1 MKKNKIFT
9 LIMMS
14 IICISVVFST
24 NVYAANDGLGWWDD
38 ATSWYSGGSTDVSL
52 SDNVLSGIANMVE
65 IVGTAVIAIAT
76 VVIGIKYML
85 GTVQG
90 KTEAKENMVT
100 LLVACLFFFGW
111 ANIRDLLITGN
122 ATGKGGLTGDTGL
135 IFFNGNLE
143 NTFASIFTLL
153 VVVGKFIAVAAI
165 LFMGVKYIFAGADA
179 KAQLKEKS
187 PAMIIGVILIFCT
200 LTVLGLISN
209 TINSIV

>member
-1 MKKNKIFT
+1 MKKNKILT
-9 LIMMS
+9 LIIMAIM
-14 IICISVVFST
+14 CISVVFST
-24 NVYAANDGLGWWDD
+24 NVYAANDGLGWFDN
-38 ATSWYSGGSTDVSL
+38 ATSWYSDGSTDVSL

-65 IVGTAVIAIAT
+65 VVGTAVIAIAT

-90 KTEAKENMVT
+90 KVEAKENMIT

-143 NTFASIFTLL
+143 NTFASIFTL
-153 VVVGKFIAVAAI
+153 VVTVGKFIAVASI

-187 PAMIIGVILIFCT
+187 PAMIIGIILIFCT
-200 LTVLGLISN
+200 LTVLTLISN
-209 TINSIV
+209 TVNGII

>member
-9 LIMMS
+9 LIIMAIM
-14 IICISVVFST
+14 CISVVFST
-24 NVYAANDGLGWWDD
+24 NVYAANDGLDWWDK
-38 ATSWYSGGSTDVSL
+38 ATGWYSGGSTDVSL

-90 KTEAKENMVT
+90 KTEAKENMIT

-135 IFFNGNLE
+135 IFFNGSLE
-143 NTFASIFTLL
+143 NTFSLIFTLL